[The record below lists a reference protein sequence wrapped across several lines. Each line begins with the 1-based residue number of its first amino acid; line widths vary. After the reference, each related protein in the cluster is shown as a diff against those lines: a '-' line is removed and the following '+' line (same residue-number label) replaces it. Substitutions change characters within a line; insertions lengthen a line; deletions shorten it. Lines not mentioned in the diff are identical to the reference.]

1 MTADQRE
8 TFEERASIMQ
18 YCGKLPREEAER
30 RARKIALGEGLEQM
44 GFEAF
49 KQTARERGLI

>member
-1 MTADQRE
+1 MTPEQRE
-8 TFEERASIMQ
+8 IFEERAAIMQ
-18 YCGKLPREEAER
+18 YCGKIPREEAER

-49 KQTARERGLI
+49 KQTARERGLV